1 MAADMDAKMDTEV
14 AADMDA
20 DMPTYLNSDVDNMR
34 LPTWTA
40 HGCWRG
46 RWCVEQQWCG
56 SSKKKPSKIHDNVYH
71 IIEK

>member
-40 HGCWRG
+40 HGC
-46 RWCVEQQWCG
+46 
-56 SSKKKPSKIHDNVYH
+56 
-71 IIEK
+71 

>member
-14 AADMDA
+14 AAEMDA

-40 HGCWRG
+40 HGC
-46 RWCVEQQWCG
+46 
-56 SSKKKPSKIHDNVYH
+56 
-71 IIEK
+71 

>member
-20 DMPTYLNSDVDNMR
+20 DMPTYLNSDVDNMW

-40 HGCWRG
+40 HGC
-46 RWCVEQQWCG
+46 
-56 SSKKKPSKIHDNVYH
+56 
-71 IIEK
+71 